1 MFLLPG
7 VSFQSAVVPEAAG
20 TAGPYDGVCVY
31 VASFLI
37 TLFPYVLHHTMDLPQ
52 TLGNIFDA
60 LQRFNGL
67 GNVLAHALNSML
79 ARGTVLAPEVSGD
92 CVSADNEFEQ
102 WAGVQNVRVAF
113 NEWEHEEHMV
123 ARVQRIALQRSESEI
138 ASLEQ
143 ARAGSIDSEA

>member
-1 MFLLPG
+1 
-7 VSFQSAVVPEAAG
+7 
-20 TAGPYDGVCVY
+20 
-31 VASFLI
+31 
-37 TLFPYVLHHTMDLPQ
+37 MDLPQ
-52 TLGNIFDA
+52 TLGDICDA

-67 GNVLAHALNSML
+67 GNVLAYALNSML

-113 NEWEHEEHMV
+113 NVWEHEEHMV
-123 ARVQRIALQRSESEI
+123 ARVQRIALHRSESEI

-143 ARAGSIDSEA
+143 ARAGSGDSEA